1 MKTKLKLLTVL
12 SLIGLLSLGGYA
24 VVASAQMGPMGPG
37 MMGPMGG
44 MGMVVC
50 PGSATPTS
58 ADTPLTIDQAAEI
71 VQGCLLTL
79 GNPDL
84 ILAKVIDFTNTFYA
98 SVKEES
104 TGIYAFE
111 LLIDKFTQA
120 VYLEPGPTMMWNTK
134 YGHMS
139 GWGHM
144 GMGRTSGEPT
154 AEMPVTAEQCRGFA
168 QAFLDVYLPGTAV
181 ADRVDTFYGYYTIPV
196 LVAGPQGGIL
206 GLLSVNG
213 YTGQVW
219 YHTWLGAFAGIKEF

>member
-1 MKTKLKLLTVL
+1 
-12 SLIGLLSLGGYA
+12 
-24 VVASAQMGPMGPG
+24 MGPG

-44 MGMVVC
+44 MGMVIC
-50 PGSATPTS
+50 PGSVAPTR
-58 ADTPLTIDQAAEI
+58 ADAPLTINRAAEI
-71 VQGCLLTL
+71 AQGCLLTL

-84 ILAKVIDFTNTFYA
+84 VLAKVIDFTNTFYA

-120 VYLEPGPTMMWNTK
+120 VYLEPGPTMMWNTR

-144 GMGRTSGEPT
+144 GMGGTT
-154 AEMPVTAEQCRGFA
+154 AAMPVTAEQCGQFA
-168 QAFLDVYLPGTAV
+168 QAFLDVYLPGTTV
-181 ADRVDTFYGYYTIPV
+181 ADTVDTFYGYYTVAV
-196 LVAGPQGGIL
+196 LASGPPEGIL

-219 YHTWLGAFAGIKEF
+219 FHTWLGAFAGTKEF